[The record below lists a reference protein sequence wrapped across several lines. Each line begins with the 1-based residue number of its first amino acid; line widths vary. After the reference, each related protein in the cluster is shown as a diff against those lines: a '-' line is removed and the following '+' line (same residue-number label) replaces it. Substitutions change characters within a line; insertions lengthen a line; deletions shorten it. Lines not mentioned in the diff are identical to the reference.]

1 MLIRE
6 GVNTLTDAAL
16 AMACQRAHELT
27 GIYGFSVL
35 ELPTGGYE
43 ALARLRPLLRVRRQI
58 RTADGHALAAAGF
71 ALLPTW
77 EYPHWSVVVP
87 DPTPKRFAQVRAL
100 FSDPIL
106 NPAYQPGRS

>member
-1 MLIRE
+1 MISGPPDLVFFSCWGASRAWDRPPEI
-6 GVNTLTDAAL
+6 AAL
-16 AMACQRAHELT
+16 PTELLVVASEDSNL
-27 GIYGFSVL
+27 GHSI
-35 ELPTGGYE
+35 
-43 ALARLRPLLRVRRQI
+43 PLLRVRRRI